1 MVHLWPLE
9 TRLFLVDQFLHRARL
24 PRSCAQT
31 HGKKSIDDSVLQG
44 LVIVGSD
51 KVALHLLVNDKI
63 SLVELDVLSPAK
75 RCGILKLGQICMPRR
90 V

>member
-9 TRLFLVDQFLHRARL
+9 TCLFLVDQFPHRGRL

-31 HGKKSIDDSVLQG
+31 YGKKSIDAIVLHG

-51 KVALHLLVNDKI
+51 ETAQP
-63 SLVELDVLSPAK
+63 SL
-75 RCGILKLGQICMPRR
+75 RQ
-90 V
+90 